1 MNVRPSGPIP
11 GAFEVRQARPAAE
24 PTLAKAVVVTPSAL
38 DVPVYDRERLEREGG
53 GAPSE
58 RAHGRRK
65 TVYTRIFDFLLR

>member
-11 GAFEVRQARPAAE
+11 GAFELRPARPAAE
-24 PTLAKAVVVTPSAL
+24 PILAKAVVVTPSAL

-58 RAHGRRK
+58 RTGRGHR
-65 TVYTRIFDFLLR
+65 TIFARVFDFLVR